1 VKNTEKAG
9 NSKRHAITF
18 LIISVVI
25 VFTAILAW
33 RHQSQQTTPSASTR
47 TYRLGEPAEAG
58 KTVLMLSGI
67 GDTTSKVF
75 SIRADWS
82 LYWDFLCDED
92 ADKNGFRVYVQD
104 SKGALSGL
112 TPIAHDHLL
121 SGYGTQPYVRGGDYR
136 VSIAST
142 CKWHIIVKS

>member
-1 VKNTEKAG
+1 VKKTEKAG
-9 NSKRHAITF
+9 NTKWHAITF
-18 LIISVVI
+18 LIVSLFI
-25 VFTAILAW
+25 VCTAIFAW
-33 RHQSQQTTPSASTR
+33 RHQSQQTTPSLSTR
-47 TYRLGEPAEAG
+47 TYRVGEPAAAG
-58 KTVLMLSGI
+58 KTILMLSGS
-67 GDTTSKVF
+67 GDSTSNAF
-75 SIRADWS
+75 SVRGDWS

-92 ADKNGFRVYVQD
+92 ADKNGFRVDVQD
-104 SKGALSGL
+104 SKGASSGL